1 MSNDKEQGMRD
12 TSTDDTVAKLMNLAG
27 PRAAIP
33 ADLEQRVHDNVRLT
47 WRNSTSKKSP
57 LRWIIPAAMA
67 ATLLLAIAINDRAP
81 EITLQPLGQIATV
94 AGGIAESDYSIG
106 DAIYAGDF
114 LQTGADR
121 GLSIALS
128 GDISLRIAADTSVR
142 FDTADEFTLIHGQMY
157 ADSGERIYRD
167 RQITIHTTM
176 GSATDVGTQF
186 SVAYNGR
193 QLNVAVREGRV
204 DVSGDQPSVTAMAG
218 DRLTFQTGNE
228 VVIDQVAAYD
238 TSWNWATSLAPSFD
252 LEDKSLLDFLK
263 WASRETG
270 KELVF
275 SSDDVRMAAMRTE
288 LFGSVS
294 NFTPDEAIESVL
306 ATTRFKY
313 RVDEKSITVMQ

>member
-33 ADLEQRVHDNVRLT
+33 ADLEQRVHDNVRLA
-47 WRNSTSKKSP
+47 WRNTTGKKSP
-57 LRWIIPAAMA
+57 LRWIVPAAMA
-67 ATLLLAIAINDRAP
+67 ATILLAIAINDRAP
-81 EITLQPLGQIATV
+81 EITLQPLGQIMYV
-94 AGGIAESDYSIG
+94 AGSVDESDYSIG

-121 GLSIALS
+121 GLSISLS

-218 DRLTFQTGNE
+218 ERLTFQTGNE
-228 VVIDQVAAYD
+228 VVIDQVTPYD
-238 TSWNWATSLAPSFD
+238 TSWSWATSLAPSFD
-252 LEDKSLLDFLK
+252 LEGESLLDFLK

-306 ATTRFKY
+306 TTTQFTY
-313 RVDEKSITVMQ
+313 RVDEKSITIMQ